1 MNRCLVLFVEGDTE
15 LEFYKRVISNAKE
28 KKKDKKFNLH
38 IECKNVN
45 GVGGFKNIALRK
57 FEKDIKV
64 RYGDKCQYTVVL
76 CSDTDVFELEQKPPV
91 DWEEVKEA
99 FEKKGVAKVI
109 MVRAKLS
116 IEDWFLHD
124 FESIVSYL
132 RLNKKIKITG
142 TNGYDKLKK
151 LYRKANKIYYKGM
164 RSNKLIEQLDIE
176 KIVEVVGEEL
186 APLYE
191 ALGIEN
197 KAQKR
202 NNYG

>member
-15 LEFYKRVISNAKE
+15 LDFYKRVISNAKE

-38 IECKNVN
+38 IECK
-45 GVGGFKNIALRK
+45 
-57 FEKDIKV
+57 DIKV
-64 RYGDKCQYTVVL
+64 RDGDKCQYTVVL

-99 FEKKGVAKVI
+99 FEKKGVVKVI
-109 MVRAKLS
+109 MVRAKRS